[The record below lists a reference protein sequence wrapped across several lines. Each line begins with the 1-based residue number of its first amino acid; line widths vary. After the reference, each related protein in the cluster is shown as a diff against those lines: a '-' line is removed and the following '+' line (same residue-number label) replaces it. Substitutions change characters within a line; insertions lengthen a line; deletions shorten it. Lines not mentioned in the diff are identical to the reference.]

1 MIKVNLVPQEILDKE
16 LQRQRLVQVG
26 FVAGVFGLLFL
37 GISGAHFYRSVSL
50 ARSLAESE
58 AKYKKLEAIV
68 QQVEALEAQAKAVK
82 ARLDVMNELDRA
94 RPFYPRFMTE
104 LLKMLP
110 SGIWLTTLDA
120 KASGPDQLTLNM
132 GSQSASVDN
141 VTTWLRVLNSTGAF
155 TAPALGPLKF
165 GSAGEITFTM
175 GATYRTP
182 GAAAP
187 PPKKKP

>member
-37 GISGAHFYRSVSL
+37 GISGAHLYRGVSL

-58 AKYKKLEAIV
+58 EKYKKLEAVV
-68 QQVEALEAQAKAVK
+68 QQVEALEAQARAVK

-110 SGIWLTTLDA
+110 SGVWLTTLDA
-120 KASGPDQLTLNM
+120 KAGGADQLTLNM
-132 GSQSASVDN
+132 GAQSASVDS
-141 VTTWLRVLNSTGAF
+141 VTAWLRVLNSTGAF

-175 GATYRTP
+175 GAVYRTP
-182 GAAAP
+182 GAEA
-187 PPKKKP
+187 PKKK